1 MNFYYEYTLYLDH
14 IKNKD
19 IMWDSHFIDD
29 NDSAEFIEY
38 RKQVQ
43 YLLGW
48 YDRYIRMKLLGD
60 SEELASFMTAYP
72 EGGDVVTAR
81 DFEEQ
86 KKAWFFR
93 ETKEIHRDE
102 KEVEAEKAKKT
113 VQDAKQKLKTG
124 LEVGSESPVSE
135 YALELDNPWLYE
147 EYLSKDLTTFMENYW
162 KRNYLS
168 GHWLPITF
176 HSVFTSEIPSA
187 TCFSKGRPVVS
198 SFLKSQKRE
207 LTGNFNIFLY
217 PRIYVRKHRSADGK
231 AENWCEEIR
240 LLWRYR

>member
-1 MNFYYEYTLYLDH
+1 MLPFGLVAGFAGEKEIRIIELAENGFTFRTAEKIADPELFRVCFYHYPKLEYEQVELHSYTLECSVEYEFYNEYTLYLD
-14 IKNKD
+14 NT
-19 IMWDSHFIDD
+19 
-29 NDSAEFIEY
+29 EFIEY

-48 YDRYIRMKLLGD
+48 YDRSIRMKLLGD

-135 YALELDNPWLYE
+135 YALELDWN
-147 EYLSKDLTTFMENYW
+147 F
-162 KRNYLS
+162 
-168 GHWLPITF
+168 
-176 HSVFTSEIPSA
+176 
-187 TCFSKGRPVVS
+187 GRKCRRH
-198 SFLKSQKRE
+198 FLCDVQH
-207 LTGNFNIFLY
+207 LF
-217 PRIYVRKHRSADGK
+217 
-231 AENWCEEIR
+231 
-240 LLWRYR
+240 

>member
-1 MNFYYEYTLYLDH
+1 
-14 IKNKD
+14 
-19 IMWDSHFIDD
+19 MWDSHFIDD

-102 KEVEAEKAKKT
+102 KEVEAEKSKENSTGCKT
-113 VQDAKQKLKTG
+113 
-124 LEVGSESPVSE
+124 
-135 YALELDNPWLYE
+135 
-147 EYLSKDLTTFMENYW
+147 
-162 KRNYLS
+162 
-168 GHWLPITF
+168 
-176 HSVFTSEIPSA
+176 EI
-187 TCFSKGRPVVS
+187 
-198 SFLKSQKRE
+198 
-207 LTGNFNIFLY
+207 
-217 PRIYVRKHRSADGK
+217 
-231 AENWCEEIR
+231 ENWIGGWLR
-240 LLWRYR
+240 KSGI

>member
-1 MNFYYEYTLYLDH
+1 
-14 IKNKD
+14 
-19 IMWDSHFIDD
+19 MWDSQFYSD

-113 VQDAKQKLKTG
+113 VQDAKQKLKTDWRLAQKVRYLSMHWSWIIPG
-124 LEVGSESPVSE
+124 FTRNIYPRILQPSWKITGSEITCPG
-135 YALELDNPWLYE
+135 
-147 EYLSKDLTTFMENYW
+147 TGF
-162 KRNYLS
+162 
-168 GHWLPITF
+168 PITF

-187 TCFSKGRPVVS
+187 TCFFQRKTSCF
-198 SFLKSQKRE
+198 SFLKKPEKR
-207 LTGNFNIFLY
+207 
-217 PRIYVRKHRSADGK
+217 A
-231 AENWCEEIR
+231 
-240 LLWRYR
+240 YR